1 MSHPTA
7 LRGRRIF
14 ITGGAGFIGSR
25 LCERLVADN
34 QITVYDSLAR
44 DALGRTDAARHPNL
58 HLVRGDVLD
67 APALHAAVKA
77 AAPNLVVHMAA
88 VAGIDTV
95 IKSPTRTM
103 TINIIGTNNLLDALR
118 PRIADIERF
127 VTFSTSEVFGSFA
140 YKVHE
145 QHSTNLA
152 PVGEARWTYSVSKL
166 AAEHMAMAYAREFG
180 LRVVALRPFNV
191 YGPGQVGEGAIHVFV
206 KRALAGMPLEIHG
219 DGDQIRSWCYIDDM
233 VDGVLLVLTKHEAV
247 GEVFNIGNPRGTIT
261 ILSLAEKIVA
271 LSNSTSAINLV
282 PKTYVDVDLRVPD
295 ISKAIERLGYAAQV
309 DLNEGL
315 RRTIEWYRAQPRQ

>member
-1 MSHPTA
+1 M
-7 LRGRRIF
+7 
-14 ITGGAGFIGSR
+14 TGGAGFIGSR
-25 LCERLVADN
+25 LCQRLIADN
-34 QITVYDSLAR
+34 HIWVYDSLAR
-44 DALGRTDAARHPNL
+44 DALIHTAAARHANL
-58 HLVRGDVLD
+58 HLIRGDVLD
-67 APALHAAVKA
+67 APALRAAVDQ
-77 AAPNLVVHMAA
+77 AAPDLVVHMAA

-95 IKSPTRTM
+95 IRSPTRTM
-103 TINIIGTNNLLDALR
+103 TVNVVGTNNLLEALR
-118 PRIADIERF
+118 PRLRDVERL

-140 YKVHE
+140 YKVQERHN
-145 QHSTNLA
+145 TNLA

-166 AAEHMAMAYAREFG
+166 AAEHLAIAYAREFG

-206 KRALAGMPLEIHG
+206 KRAVAGLPLEVHG

-233 VDGVLLVLTKHEAV
+233 VDGVLLALTKEEAV

-271 LSNSTSAINLV
+271 LSGTSSPIRLV

-295 ISKAIERLGYAAQV
+295 ISKATEQLGYSPRV

-315 RRTIEWYRAQPRQ
+315 GHTIAWYRAAGAG

>member
-1 MSHPTA
+1 MAQSTT
-7 LRGRRIF
+7 LTGRRIF

-25 LCERLVADN
+25 LCQRLVADN

-44 DALGRTDAARHPNL
+44 DALGRTEAARHANL

-67 APALHAAVKA
+67 AGALQAAVDA
-77 AAPNLVVHMAA
+77 AAPDLVVHMAA

-95 IKSPTRTM
+95 IRSPTRTM
-103 TINIIGTNNLLDALR
+103 TINIVGTNNLLEALR
-118 PRIADIERF
+118 PHLTQIERF
-127 VTFSTSEVFGSFA
+127 VIFSTSEVFGSFA

-145 QHSTNLA
+145 LQSTNLA

-166 AAEHMAMAYAREFG
+166 AAEHLAMAYAREFG

-206 KRALAGMPLEIHG
+206 KRALAGLPLEVHG

-233 VDGVLLVLTKHEAV
+233 VAGVLLALTRTEAV
-247 GEVFNIGNPRGTIT
+247 REVFNIGNPRGTIT
-261 ILSLAEKIVA
+261 ILSLAEKVVA
-271 LSNSTSAINLV
+271 LSGSRSPIHLV
-282 PKTYVDVDLRVPD
+282 PKTYVDVELRVPD
-295 ISKAIERLGYAAQV
+295 ITKATELLGYAPQT

-315 RRTIEWYRAQPRQ
+315 RCTIDWYRSQREQ

>member
-1 MSHPTA
+1 MLSLRVPT
-7 LRGRRIF
+7 GRRVF

-44 DALGRTDAARHPNL
+44 DALGGTDAARHPNL
-58 HLVRGDVLD
+58 RVVRGDVLD
-67 APALHAAVKA
+67 AASLHAAVEEA
-77 AAPNLVVHMAA
+77 MPDLVVHMAA

-95 IKSPTRTM
+95 IRSPTHTM
-103 TINIIGTNNLLDALR
+103 MVNIVGTNNLLQSLR
-118 PRIADIERF
+118 PRLRDIERF
-127 VTFSTSEVFGSFA
+127 VIFSTSEVFGSFA

-166 AAEHMAMAYAREFG
+166 AAEHLAIAYAGEFG
-180 LRVVALRPFNV
+180 LRVVGLRPFNV

-206 KRALAGMPLEIHG
+206 KRAIAGLPLEVHG

-233 VDGVLLVLTKHEAV
+233 VDGVLLALGKEEAV
-247 GEVFNIGNPRGTIT
+247 GEVFNIGNPRGTVT
-261 ILSLAEKIVA
+261 ILSLAEKVVA
-271 LSNSTSAINLV
+271 LSGSSSPIRLV
-282 PKTYVDVDLRVPD
+282 PKTYVDVELRVPN
-295 ISKAIERLGYAAQV
+295 ISKAAERLGFAPRV
-309 DLNEGL
+309 DLNVGL
-315 RRTIEWYRAQPRQ
+315 HRTIDWYRAQGGS

>member
-1 MSHPTA
+1 MTLPAT
-7 LRGRRIF
+7 LKNRRLF

-25 LCERLVADN
+25 LCQRLVADN

-44 DALGRTDAARHPNL
+44 DALSKIDAARHSNL
-58 HLVRGDVLD
+58 RLVRGDILD
-67 APALHAAVKA
+67 AAAVRAAVDA
-77 AAPNLVVHMAA
+77 AAPDLVVHMAA

-95 IKSPTRTM
+95 IKRPTRTM
-103 TINIIGTNNLLDALR
+103 TINIIGTNNLLEALQ
-118 PRIADIERF
+118 PRIAQIERF
-127 VTFSTSEVFGSFA
+127 VIFSTSEVFGSFA

-145 QHSTNLA
+145 LQSTNLA

-166 AAEHMAMAYAREFG
+166 AAEHLAMAYQREFG
-180 LRVVALRPFNV
+180 LRVVPLRPFNV

-206 KRALAGMPLEIHG
+206 KRALAGQALEVHG

-233 VDGVLLVLTKHEAV
+233 VDGVLLALSKDEAV

-271 LSNSTSAINLV
+271 LSGAAVPIRLV

-295 ISKAIERLGYAAQV
+295 IGKAIERLGFAPQV

-315 RRTIEWYRAQPRQ
+315 RRTIEWYRAEGA